1 MEPVSPSTKG
11 LRSALPMLFLL
22 QRVVRGAGWR
32 GCLLCAGTA
41 WCLGER
47 ALRRC
52 GKPNTFA
59 GITAPHS
66 ACSKL
71 EGVGICSLLQS
82 TIDKLQARLGIIRTT
97 ARVGAKTA
105 ADARIIGCNLLRLLS
120 RALKQHQALLSPD
133 VGCLHTRISRLRLL
147 RCTLV
152 SRLLLVAGR

>member
-1 MEPVSPSTKG
+1 VRSQRACTPMEPVSPSTKG

-59 GITAPHS
+59 GITAPHQHALS
-66 ACSKL
+66 WKGWVYVHFSK
-71 EGVGICSLLQS
+71 
-82 TIDKLQARLGIIRTT
+82 ARSISCKRGSGLYEQQLG
-97 ARVGAKTA
+97 
-105 ADARIIGCNLLRLLS
+105 
-120 RALKQHQALLSPD
+120 
-133 VGCLHTRISRLRLL
+133 
-147 RCTLV
+147 
-152 SRLLLVAGR
+152 